1 MNVAVTGASGFIGRY
16 VLKELARRDIEATA
30 VVHKR
35 VLSPENAASKLVQ
48 LDLFDD
54 NPNAYTRMGSP
65 DTLIH
70 LAWGGLPNYRS
81 THHFEME
88 LPNHYRFLK
97 GLVEAGLPNLFVA
110 GTCLEYGLQA
120 GRLAEELPTLPQTP
134 YGFAKDAL
142 RRQLEFLSQRQPF
155 KLTWGRLFYT
165 YGEGQPEGS
174 LFSQL
179 RAAVSRGDQ
188 QFDMS
193 GGEQLRDYLPVQE
206 LAGLIVDL
214 ALTGQSQGVVNVC
227 SGTPISVRRL
237 VESWLHGER
246 WTGTLN
252 LGHHPYPEYEP
263 LAFWGDTTKL
273 AHCLRRTGHES

>member
-1 MNVAVTGASGFIGRY
+1 MKVAVTGASGFIGRY
-16 VLKELARRDIEATA
+16 VLKELTRRDVDVTA
-30 VVHKR
+30 VIRGR
-35 VLSPENAASKLVQ
+35 VLASALSARTLVQ
-48 LDLFDD
+48 LDLAEESSS
-54 NPNAYTRMGSP
+54 AYTRMGSP

-110 GTCLEYGLQA
+110 GTCQEYGLQS
-120 GRLAEELPTLPQTP
+120 GCLAEDLPTLPQTP

-142 RRQLEFLSQRQPF
+142 RRQLEFLSQEHAF
-155 KLTWGRLFYT
+155 HLTWGRLFYT
-165 YGEGQPEGS
+165 YGDGQPQGS
-174 LFSQL
+174 LYSQL
-179 RAAVSRGDQ
+179 RAAIARGDKR
-188 QFDMS
+188 FDMS
-193 GGEQLRDYLPVQE
+193 GGEQLRDYLPVQK

-214 ALTGQSQGVVNVC
+214 ALTGQPQGVVNVC

-237 VESWLHGER
+237 VESWLDGER
-246 WTGTLN
+246 WKGSLN
-252 LGHHPYPEYEP
+252 LGRHPYPEYEP

-273 AHCLRRTGHES
+273 AHCLRRSSHES